1 MPCWQFYLKFVIV
14 ASVLLNLQNTC
25 WSIIYVSWP
34 FQVLLGVYFR
44 ACSKIYYKKSWN
56 HNIHPTTIFL
66 SILLSWRK
74 LFNVSFITKPKAN
87 KGIIIFNGLRL
98 LSSIL
103 VLMFEEATNYQYC
116 QCDQYWEDVSP
127 SLKYSSH
134 MSERIKRIAFTINNS
149 IYLYFMV
156 KKLVFLNKW
165 TSKNV

>member
-1 MPCWQFYLKFVIV
+1 MILVVDKCKLPCWQFYLKVVIV

-44 ACSKIYYKKSWN
+44 ACSKIYYKKSSN

-98 LSSIL
+98 LSSVL
-103 VLMFEEATNYQYC
+103 VWCLKRQQTTN
-116 QCDQYWEDVSP
+116 
-127 SLKYSSH
+127 
-134 MSERIKRIAFTINNS
+134 IA
-149 IYLYFMV
+149 
-156 KKLVFLNKW
+156 
-165 TSKNV
+165 NVTNIEKMLALR

>member
-1 MPCWQFYLKFVIV
+1 MLVDHFKFPWVFTLEPVLKYI
-14 ASVLLNLQNTC
+14 T
-25 WSIIYVSWP
+25 
-34 FQVLLGVYFR
+34 
-44 ACSKIYYKKSWN
+44 KKSWN
-56 HNIHPTTIFL
+56 HNIYPTTMFL
-66 SILLSWRK
+66 NFLLSWRK

-156 KKLVFLNKW
+156 KKLVLLNKW
-165 TSKNV
+165 TSKNVLRLITKNKLCIQRMFSCWWKK